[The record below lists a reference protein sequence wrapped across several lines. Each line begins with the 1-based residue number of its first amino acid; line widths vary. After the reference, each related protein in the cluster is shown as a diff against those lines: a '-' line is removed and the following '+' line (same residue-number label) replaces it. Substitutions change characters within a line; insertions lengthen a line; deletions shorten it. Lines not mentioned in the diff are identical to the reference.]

1 MDEILNYMNIALI
14 VLFVAVWV
22 ILLLCFL
29 RGLARGWRY
38 GLYRFVSFAVI
49 FTVALTTLKPL
60 SNALGNWDLTS
71 FGIPEINIAI
81 QNGDS
86 SVNLTAS
93 FGTPYS
99 VLSSLIDQFLRAMNV
114 SMSPEGIANYA
125 GALAQS
131 IVLLLLIL
139 IEGILIATIVNL
151 LVMLFWHLIWKHL
164 IPKKTR
170 KATYKKGKIWSAL
183 SDTLVG
189 LLCMAMIIFPLT
201 SVVNSLSDSWKS
213 VKDSVDGTSIKAD
226 KTTADTIDAVVDTY
240 DSSLF
245 SQIFFSWTK
254 NDSTGGKT
262 FDSYL
267 IDYLTKSDYNDTT
280 VSFVQEVSSFAKI
293 GSALVQGG
301 VLSENGINQSSI
313 AYFACTS
320 YAPYI
325 LKALSQSSLVT
336 GILPYALSILTNMD
350 QVSSY
355 VKTNAG
361 FDFTT
366 YNYSDFISK
375 FADLYQGLIDSGITG
390 SLFDDDGNLTSTEG
404 LLETAFSGDTVTP
417 MEDLLN
423 ALDSDELK
431 LFDDLVSTAL
441 YVQACKDT
449 TDGTSADP
457 TKFGISDFLP
467 SVGTD
472 YDEDGDGTPDSVPTS
487 FSDIDWGTQI
497 ATLYDTVVQLF
508 SIDSRFFTV
517 LAGGID
523 SGTFSMDINDLITI
537 IVDNIDKVGEIF
549 YGKDETS
556 SETTSGLKKEAS
568 TSTSKC
574 LLDSMFVENA
584 LPKALD
590 YLASSLNTSF
600 SLSDENAIDFADV
613 KSTLF
618 NDDMDTQIS
627 SVKTEF
633 KSLFT
638 VVSTICKSDDGKA
651 FLTNLEEKP
660 GLYMKDNV
668 FYGASDGLL
677 DALADSLEKLDDSSI
692 ASAIMP
698 KVFNSFLSGSDS
710 IFASMNINLTLNFDN
725 IKVGEELSKIVKA
738 FKGCQNIIT
747 YVQTLGDT
755 ASLTGSALSDVLN
768 TFAAYSDELSTLLN
782 LFVTSKIFNPTASST
797 YSTNQN
803 LYEVI
808 NSLLGSFMSGDYSS
822 TLQSVIENTNF
833 KASDEMDSLVTII
846 QDLASN
852 SILSKIDEFKNTSS
866 LSVLSD
872 IDFTTLFADIND
884 SSIISSVLGKVL
896 DSLLENSG
904 IFAAGELGSEGN
916 PSFTNVTN
924 WEDEGA
930 GISALIKA
938 AATIGDF
945 SNIDFLNSD
954 PDAITDIISSLSQS
968 QIFTSKD
975 TEGNETYVFSTYIG
989 NKLISY
995 FSGDTM
1001 SDTVKEF
1008 FSDKGTDSTNYTYET
1023 LRTAFAS
1030 VSKAEWKNTEA
1041 ANLGDMIYYI
1051 QQMGGLDSFSGDLRK
1066 LSADSISSLLDTISS
1081 SKPFGQ
1087 VVTYHFYSTL
1097 VNVLQSS
1104 LTAFSYSNLDYIYS
1118 ATAAQR
1124 NSENTQ
1130 LSKLLHVVLD
1140 PNGVDSSGAYT
1151 YALLDS
1157 NGNVSSSISI
1167 DNADPDYVV
1176 TPLLESLADS
1186 SVFNT
1191 LKVKTTTPTVTYE
1204 NQTAFEAEV
1213 SDLLISSGLYGDST
1227 DESVKSNVR
1236 SIVSAVA
1243 PDDTSTNDDENS
1255 SDTGRFGKWNS
1266 EISNLATVLGDVQ
1279 NMGLDFSSFSLT
1291 SLFSVGSAN
1300 NEANRQ
1306 NIEGLLI
1313 DINASKLLYKAVP
1326 LQIKNSISSVSGSG
1340 SGLNLTGVNYD
1351 YLNGQPYGDDE
1362 CKTLSYV
1369 IMDGT
1374 LLQGVDMSS
1383 VSSLTDSEIN
1393 IFSDLI
1399 EKMASSNVF
1408 NTLAKQDDGTYYSET
1423 AFESQISE
1431 FLISSELYGDKTS
1444 ETVKSKVRSIVDSV
1458 APDDPSIKT
1467 DDAARFKIW
1476 AGGDGTTG
1484 EVENIVNVIRDVQ
1497 NMNLDISAFSF
1508 SSLFNTGN
1516 AATDESNRQNVE
1528 NLLNDINSSKV
1539 LYRALPTQIKNS
1551 LDSIMG
1557 SGSGLNI
1564 TGVNYDYMN
1573 GQPYGSDECSL
1584 LSYVIMDGC
1593 KLENVNISSVASL
1606 TDSEIDIFS
1615 QLLTKMSSS
1624 RVFNTLALKDD
1635 GITYYS
1641 ETAFES
1647 QISEFLISSELYGDK
1662 TSETVKSKVRS
1673 IVDAV
1678 APDDGTITT
1687 DDAARFKIW
1696 AGGDGATGEVD
1707 NIVNVL
1713 RDIKSLNLDM
1723 SSFSFT
1729 SMFSGVDD
1737 ATANTNRENV
1747 ASLLKDINA
1756 SKVLYKAVP
1765 VQIKNS
1771 LDSVTGSGSG
1781 LNLTGI
1787 NYDYRNGLPYEDSE
1801 CDTLS
1806 YVIMDGCRLQNVN
1819 TSSVSSLTDSEI
1831 DIFSEMLTKMS
1842 SSRIFNTL
1850 ALKDDGI
1857 TYYSETAF
1865 ESQISEFLISS
1876 ELYGS
1881 KLDTSVTSNVR
1892 SIVDAVA
1899 PDDSSVT
1906 TDDAARFKIWAGGDG
1921 TTGEVENIVNVLRD
1935 IKSMNLDI
1943 SSFSFT
1949 SMFAGVDAAT
1959 ANTNRENVENLLV
1972 HINTSK
1978 VLYKAIPVQM
1988 KGAVEATNV
1997 GTSGFTL
2004 SGANYDY
2011 KNGQPYG
2018 DDECNTLSYI
2028 LMDSASISSINASD
2042 IASLS
2047 DSSISTLTDLLSYM
2061 AKSHIFNSTSSGSG
2075 STVFQ
2080 SNLATILTTDTLGDI
2095 YYSSISPKDTY
2106 FTNLNSASG
2115 TSGLYYSDKSSKSAY
2130 YSSYYFPSIGVN
2142 SSASSY
2148 DVSLINGDNGS
2159 IKSVLTLLRD
2169 NSTALSSFSSGGTSS
2184 INETTLVSVLEG
2196 LNDCELFT
2204 DCVPNLIGKFTSS
2217 SDISFGSVNFS
2228 RSNAFYCY
2236 WFKGGSMLLPA
2247 SQTDANATYNISYTG
2262 NDGKYSNDEIELLS
2276 SIIKSL
2282 NSNQTLLGS
2291 LSSSGIANTTEG
2303 ATQLTSL
2310 RSLFTSLSESYVFNL
2325 AGAYQGNSS
2334 TNSALGVPDD
2344 LTLFEQTMFTIYHDS
2359 ELSSRAY
2366 NSNYDS
2372 QSSSDA
2378 KLYYYIKGFS
2388 DSSIV
2393 LSTSHEGD
2401 WLTEIN
2407 NLVCD
2412 ETCSSNKGLLNILRE
2427 NDLLSG
2433 GLNLSSSSMNV
2444 STFGTSLLNSFMSSL
2459 NSIDVVNDAVPY
2471 TMSSFIEETLGFR
2484 TYSEYTSSVTAI
2496 GATSFDSSSIGTGG
2510 GRYDKLVVTL
2520 ARALNSGESLTLNY
2534 SLNGTDHTEFAYTGS
2549 SGENYT
2555 FDFVGS
2561 SLAPVS
2567 FTLTS
2572 SVSISSLKYS
2582 IDTADYYDLSQAQL
2596 ADTTDAL
2603 GNVTNSG
2610 FITKMTELA
2619 ACLTKDSVY
2628 GSGDSG
2634 YIDFTSPTDV
2644 GAFMTGSNSLAPL
2657 LNFLNYSGGA
2667 YLVNTYTL
2675 NGEELNTG
2683 TASSNDFTSRD
2694 VAFTNLLTFDY
2705 TAAGSTTTVSLSKY
2719 LAKATIAA
2727 DYELS
2732 YSSAAE
2738 YKGSKAIFDDAS
2750 YSSDSEA
2757 TWITSGIT
2765 KVAAVEAGYLS
2776 SANSTNFQYT
2786 YSGTTVSL
2794 KKIHCELSVFS
2805 SSTDT
2810 INTFASLGSNLT
2822 THPSLLGNRLVAGVY
2837 DRLIYSMM
2845 NYIQSGSYQNE
2856 LVAVATS
2863 SASTNRSS
2871 YSAYST
2877 YLSTYKSFYD
2887 ESSNIVSFASE
2898 IPSLLN
2904 VVNKMGFV
2912 AKFGGSYDASAAKT
2926 AFQGLSNDS
2935 SYARLFYLG
2944 AYYDYFINYSYYH
2957 GDVVSYGIVVSPEVD
2972 YPNSF
2977 NLTSFPATNTFANAY
2992 ATIA

>member
-954 PDAITDIISSLSQS
+954 PDVITDIISSLSQS

-1023 LRTAFAS
+1023 LKTAFAS

-1104 LTAFSYSNLDYIYS
+1104 LTAFSYSNLDYVYS

-1124 NSENTQ
+1124 RSENTQ

-1186 SVFNT
+1186 CVFNT

-1204 NQTAFEAEV
+1204 SQTAFEAEV
-1213 SDLLISSGLYGDST
+1213 SDLLISSGLYGDSA

-1374 LLQGVDMSS
+1374 LLQGVDM
-1383 VSSLTDSEIN
+1383 
-1393 IFSDLI
+1393 
-1399 EKMASSNVF
+1399 
-1408 NTLAKQDDGTYYSET
+1408 
-1423 AFESQISE
+1423 
-1431 FLISSELYGDKTS
+1431 
-1444 ETVKSKVRSIVDSV
+1444 
-1458 APDDPSIKT
+1458 
-1467 DDAARFKIW
+1467 
-1476 AGGDGTTG
+1476 
-1484 EVENIVNVIRDVQ
+1484 
-1497 NMNLDISAFSF
+1497 
-1508 SSLFNTGN
+1508 
-1516 AATDESNRQNVE
+1516 
-1528 NLLNDINSSKV
+1528 
-1539 LYRALPTQIKNS
+1539 
-1551 LDSIMG
+1551 
-1557 SGSGLNI
+1557 
-1564 TGVNYDYMN
+1564 
-1573 GQPYGSDECSL
+1573 
-1584 LSYVIMDGC
+1584 
-1593 KLENVNISSVASL
+1593 SSVASL

-1865 ESQISEFLISS
+1865 ESQISEFLIYS

-2344 LTLFEQTMFTIYHDS
+2344 LTLFEQTMFTTYHDS

-2534 SLNGTDHTEFAYTGS
+2534 SLNGTGHTEFAYTGS

-2657 LNFLNYSGGA
+2657 LNFLNFSDGA

-2675 NGEELNTG
+2675 NGEELNAG